1 MGIKISKLY
10 EKGMNESLFG
20 LGFSHGLTSDLSFE
34 EFCHSKQLY
43 ERMMGIANKLAFKG
57 NGESKFLESI
67 VVCLDIEAPIYFWS
81 EFDTYR
87 VGITKQST
95 STMHTL
101 LKDGFDFTTN
111 IREKINNRIEDEMLR
126 EKIADYFLMAH
137 SIIQDVKLDDN
148 IDIATKKTIAKSILP
163 SSFNQRRIVV
173 TNYKVLQ
180 NMYVQRY
187 NHQLQEWKDF
197 CKFISNDGTYKSHW
211 ICENK

>member
-10 EKGMNESLFG
+10 EKGMNEALFG
-20 LGFSHGLTSDLSFE
+20 LGFSHGLTSDLTFD
-34 EFCHSKQLY
+34 EFIRNKQLY
-43 ERMMGIANKLAFKG
+43 ERMRVIASKLSFKG

-67 VVCLDIEAPIYFWS
+67 VVCFDIEAPIYFWS

-87 VGITKQST
+87 VGTTKQST

-101 LKDGFDFTTN
+101 LKDGFDFENN
-111 IREKINNRIEDEMLR
+111 IEKVNNRIADEMLK

-180 NMYVQRY
+180 NMYAQRH

-197 CKFISNDGTYKSHW
+197 CKFISSDEIYKPDW
-211 ICENK
+211 ICER